1 MEVSNKVPE
10 IEKVNPLISIVVPAY
25 NIEKYL
31 PACLNSILEQSYEN
45 IEIVLIDDGSVDRT
59 GQIADEY
66 KEKYPAKIKCI
77 HLKNGG
83 VMNARMTG
91 IKVASGDWIGFV
103 DGDDTIESDM
113 YKRLIDNALTY
124 QADISHC
131 GYQTIVNGG
140 ERIHYFYNT
149 GRLVEQDEITGLK
162 DLLAGSF
169 VEPGLWNKL
178 FHKTLF
184 HSLLHDSGMPVDVKI
199 NEDLLMNYF
208 LFKEAKK
215 SVYED
220 FCPYHYMTR
229 STSAT
234 RSEFKEHKVL
244 DPMRVKRYILDDVR
258 PELKDIA
265 WRKYLISCLN
275 ACDGLYGKNKWKTE
289 YFQARQDMK
298 VNRDKW
304 ELLSRNEQ
312 IKLKLFM
319 LSAWLYKFIFRIYEK
334 YFQKKIYE

>member
-1 MEVSNKVPE
+1 MEISNKVP
-10 IEKVNPLISIVVPAY
+10 IISVIVPAY
-25 NIEKYL
+25 NIEEYL
-31 PACLNSILEQSYEN
+31 PACLDSILAQSYEN
-45 IEIVLIDDGSVDRT
+45 VEIVLVDDGSVDRT
-59 GQIADEY
+59 GIIADEY
-66 KEKYPAKIKCI
+66 KEKYPTKLNCI
-77 HLKNGG
+77 HLENGG
-83 VMNARMTG
+83 VMNARMMG
-91 IKVASGDWIGFV
+91 IKEASGEWIGFV
-103 DGDDTIESDM
+103 DGDDTIEPDM
-113 YKRLIDNALTY
+113 YKRLMDNALTY

-184 HSLLHDSGMPVDVKI
+184 HSLLHDSIMPKGIKI

-215 SVYED
+215 SIYED

-234 RSEFKEHKVL
+234 RSEFKAHKVL
-244 DPMRVKRYILDDVR
+244 DPMKVKRFILDDVN
-258 PELKDIA
+258 PQLKDVA
-265 WRKYLISCLN
+265 WHKYLVSCLN
-275 ACDGLYGKNKWKTE
+275 VCDALYGKAEWKKE
-289 YFQARQDMK
+289 YLHAKQELKENQ
-298 VNRDKW
+298 DKW
-304 ELLSRNEQ
+304 RLLSRNEQ
-312 IKLKLFM
+312 LKVKVFM
-319 LSAWLYKFIFRIYEK
+319 FSALMYKVIFQLYEK
-334 YFQKKIYE
+334 YIQKKVYE